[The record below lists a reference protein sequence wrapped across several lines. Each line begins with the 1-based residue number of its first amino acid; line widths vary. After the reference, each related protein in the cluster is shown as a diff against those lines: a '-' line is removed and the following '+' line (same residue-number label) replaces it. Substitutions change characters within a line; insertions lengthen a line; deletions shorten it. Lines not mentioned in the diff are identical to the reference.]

1 MDTRQLDIRRH
12 RLTRRSALTG
22 VAAASLVALTALAGG
37 AAAVAAPRA
46 SSAPSRFIVT
56 TVPVADLRLPSKAP
70 ASSTA
75 PRPAPMRA
83 GSCDVAMMDL

>member
-1 MDTRQLDIRRH
+1 MDTRQLDIRR

-46 SSAPSRFIVT
+46 SSAPSRSAVT
-56 TVPVADLRLPSKAP
+56 TVPIADLRLPSKVP
-70 ASSTA
+70 AASTA
-75 PRPAPMRA
+75 PSPAPMRA